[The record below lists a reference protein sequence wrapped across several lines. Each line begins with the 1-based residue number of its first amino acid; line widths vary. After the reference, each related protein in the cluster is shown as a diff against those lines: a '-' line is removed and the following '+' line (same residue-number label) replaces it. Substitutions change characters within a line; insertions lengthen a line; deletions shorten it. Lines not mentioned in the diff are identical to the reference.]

1 MTSGSVELL
10 VLGLGNPLLGDDGAG
25 LLLLSELQRE
35 ALDLDLDWGGGVE
48 FLDGGTQG
56 LMLLGRVA
64 GRSALLILDAVAL
77 GAAPGT
83 VHVLRDAEALGLD
96 SHHSRT
102 AHEGNAGELLAA
114 ALLLG
119 ECPERFFVVGIE
131 PANVEPGIGV
141 SEPVR
146 AALRRALD
154 AARGIV
160 EEVLAGVPTPAI
172 HESPASLSG
181 R

>member
-25 LLLLSELQRE
+25 LLLLDELQRD
-35 ALDLDLDWGGGVE
+35 AAGWGARVE

-56 LMLLGRVA
+56 LMLLDRVA
-64 GRSALLILDAVAL
+64 GRPTLLILDAVAL
-77 GAAPGT
+77 GGAPGT
-83 VHVLRDAEALGLD
+83 VHVLRDVEALGLD
-96 SHHSRT
+96 SHHIQT

-119 ECPERFFVVGIE
+119 ECPGQVFVVGIE
-131 PANVEPGIGV
+131 PAQVKTGIGV

-146 AALRRALD
+146 AALPAAAA

-160 EEVLAGVPTPAI
+160 EEVMAGLAQ
-172 HESPASLSG
+172 PAS
-181 R
+181 